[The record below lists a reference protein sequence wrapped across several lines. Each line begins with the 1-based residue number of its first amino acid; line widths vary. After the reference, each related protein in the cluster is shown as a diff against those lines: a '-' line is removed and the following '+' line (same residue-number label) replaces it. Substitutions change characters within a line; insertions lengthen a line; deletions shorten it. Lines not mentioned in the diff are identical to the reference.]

1 MDAYTR
7 LRLEIEGYLELGM
20 WDEAQTLLEEFS
32 DRVVNHPEVLGF
44 LAMLDVAIEFVG
56 HRCATPVPQ
65 PIPVRVSDLAHV

>member
-7 LRLEIEGYLELGM
+7 LRLEIEGYLELEM

-32 DRVVNHPEVLGF
+32 DQVATTPEVLGF

-56 HRCATPVPQ
+56 HTSADRPRPVPV
-65 PIPVRVSDLAHV
+65 PALALAHA

>member
-20 WDEAQTLLEEFS
+20 WDDAQALLEEFA

-56 HRCATPVPQ
+56 HTGAAPALQPV
-65 PIPVRVSDLAHV
+65 PVRVAELAHV